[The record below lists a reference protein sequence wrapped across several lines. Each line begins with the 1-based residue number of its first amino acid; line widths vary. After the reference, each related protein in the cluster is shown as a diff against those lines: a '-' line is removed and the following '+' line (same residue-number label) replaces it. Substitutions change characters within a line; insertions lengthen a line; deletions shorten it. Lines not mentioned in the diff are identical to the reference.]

1 MHDVVDLTA
10 FDSNEMEDTE
20 EDVLIEEFSN
30 AEDAAKNPATK
41 KRKGRACNMVTLLR
55 SLLANGLIK
64 AGAEIAWGKKEGVR
78 AVVSIDGSVVT
89 EDGRV
94 ATSLRS
100 WAGPKRYPTFSYDK
114 ILVGPSFKTSLR
126 DLLDCLRDLG
136 VNPAY
141 DVPFKRISRDESP
154 EKRLLKIEEQNEILY
169 TEVIRLQAHKRNL
182 EDLVHTH
189 KSDAFA
195 ARREAETANKDLA
208 EMRIKFLDK
217 QREAASLGEE
227 LATYHNIVKECNR
240 KIEALRQELDE
251 TRKTRASTETVEKWL
266 AENADALWKRQC
278 DELGARLAHTLMAL
292 GDKMN
297 EATILK
303 KRNEEMEKKVEAWM
317 KEAQRQQ
324 ERAIRLEG
332 RTATG

>member
-10 FDSNEMEDTE
+10 VDSNEMEDTE
-20 EDVLIEEFSN
+20 EDILIEEYPT
-30 AEDAAKNPATK
+30 AADASKNPATR
-41 KRKGRACNMVTLLR
+41 KRKGRACNMGTLLR

-64 AGAEIAWGKKEGVR
+64 EGTEIAWGSKDGIR
-78 AVVSIDGSVVT
+78 AVVSLDGSVVT
-89 EDGRV
+89 ADGRV

-100 WAGPKRYPTFSYDK
+100 WAGPGKYRSFSYDK
-114 ILVGPSFKTSLR
+114 ILVGPSFSKSLR
-126 DLLDCLRDLG
+126 ILLDCLREMG

-141 DVPFKRISRDESP
+141 EVPHKRVSRDEP
-154 EKRLLKIEEQNEILY
+154 LEVRAAHLEEQNEMLY
-169 TEVIRLQAHKRNL
+169 TEVVRLQAHKRNL

-227 LATYHNIVKECNR
+227 LATYHNLLKEGNR
-240 KIEALRQELDE
+240 KIESLKQELE
-251 TRKTRASTETVEKWL
+251 EAKKPRPTLEIAEKWL

-278 DELGARLAHTLMAL
+278 DEMAVRLAHALVAL

-303 KRNEEMEKKVEAWM
+303 RKNEELEKKVEAWM